1 MRLPSASF
9 SAGAAAWLLTLTT
22 IGTAD
27 AQSLVPG
34 AGVASPQLETASQI
48 LSAETSSGRVLAASL
63 LVARHGKILLHRG
76 YGKLAPAANA
86 KPVTPGTVFLL
97 ASITKPLTACALMQ
111 LVERGRVSLNDPA
124 HLYLPQL
131 KHREIRVR
139 DLLSHTS
146 GMPDMLP
153 ENTELRRAHAPLS
166 EFVTRA
172 LTTPL
177 LYAPGT
183 DFRYQSMGTLLAGE
197 IVERVS
203 GMKLR
208 DFERQEIFEPLGMKD
223 SSLGLGGRRIEDTAW
238 CQTAPGPDTDRFG
251 ANSPYWR
258 DMGHPWGGMHSTTMD
273 LAILLQTF
281 LNGGVYNG
289 RRVFSPATVAA
300 MTRDQNTSLPGRS
313 WGLGWGLATSPV
325 WAYFGDL
332 VSPRTFG
339 HSGATGTVAWA
350 DPDSGL
356 VCVILTTRA
365 SGEDNGRL
373 LRLVSNAVAAAVTN

>member
-1 MRLPSASF
+1 MRL
-9 SAGAAAWLLTLTT
+9 AAATLTLTAAAAAQILT
-22 IGTAD
+22 PTA
-27 AQSLVPG
+27 AAP
-34 AGVASPQLETASQI
+34 AGLAAAQLEAASQ
-48 LSAETSSGRVLAASL
+48 LLTAETTSGRVLAASL
-63 LVARHGKILLHRG
+63 LVARGGKIALHRG
-76 YGKLAPAANA
+76 YGQLAPVAGAR
-86 KPVTPGTVFLL
+86 PVTPGTVFLL

-124 HLYLPQL
+124 HLYLPGLQ
-131 KHREIRVR
+131 HRDIRVR

-146 GMPDMLP
+146 GLPDMLP
-153 ENTELRRAHAPLS
+153 ENTALRRAHAPLS
-166 EFVTRA
+166 DFAARA

-177 LYAPGT
+177 LYPPGP

-203 GMKLR
+203 GLKLR
-208 DFERQEIFEPLGMKD
+208 EFERREIFEPLGMKD
-223 SSLGLGGRRIEDTAW
+223 SSLGLGGRSIEDTAW
-238 CQTAPGPDTDRFG
+238 CQTAPGPDADRFG
-251 ANSPYWR
+251 PNSPYWR

-356 VCVILTTRA
+356 LCVILTTRP

-373 LRLVSNAVAAAVTN
+373 LRLVSNAVAASLRK